1 MPSLTQ
7 SNYNVIFL
15 PPLLVSQIENPNH
28 FPRTLLFVLSPQ
40 IITSTSVPTLFH
52 AIAQV
57 LDLILYRNTLE
68 TINFVSNEHF
78 EHCNSKKTTRTMCI
92 YKAKKKNFSKQ
103 NQHSPVHSA
112 PVHLLQ
118 PILFTHTI
126 TKTFPANQLAK
137 NTQTTL
143 QFKVASTLDNHATMS
158 RVLLHRHLLKITCK
172 TKKNTKNTM
181 LARGLMIAHQT
192 TIPSSFLHLHP

>member
-28 FPRTLLFVLSPQ
+28 FPRTLLCFLSPQ

-57 LDLILYRNTLE
+57 LDLILYRSTSE

-78 EHCNSKKTTRTMCI
+78 EHCNSKKTTRKMCI
-92 YKAKKKNFSKQ
+92 YKARKKTSQ
-103 NQHSPVHSA
+103 NKTNTPVHSA
-112 PVHLLQ
+112 PVHLPQ

-126 TKTFPANQLAK
+126 TKTFRTSCQP
-137 NTQTTL
+137 
-143 QFKVASTLDNHATMS
+143 
-158 RVLLHRHLLKITCK
+158 TCQK
-172 TKKNTKNTM
+172 HTND
-181 LARGLMIAHQT
+181 T
-192 TIPSSFLHLHP
+192 TIQSSINT